1 MPHMTCTACQVKLEI
16 KKTGVNLVTMFLSPP
31 EPYEVFDA
39 DLWECP
45 SCGREIVAGVA
56 DQPFKQHWQEGF
68 GAWYET
74 LKANA
79 NAVTIIEYERPQVL
93 KEPA

>member
-1 MPHMTCTACQVKLEI
+1 MRSCFNATYDLYRLSGAKLEI

-56 DQPFKQHWQEGF
+56 D
-68 GAWYET
+68 
-74 LKANA
+74 
-79 NAVTIIEYERPQVL
+79 VL
-93 KEPA
+93 